1 MSNTE
6 YLFNLAQRS
15 HQQVWGMQKDVEALS
30 DQYNRLVNLGYYDG
44 HPALVALTEARRA
57 MIAAIEAVTE
67 EIGTLSAAIDDA
79 RRPQPEQDSCNPAK
93 KDCIRV
99 GKYTRATDP
108 SIVERLREDGYN
120 TSNENIGLY
129 VLESDPDMFDNL
141 LRSGAC

>member
-1 MSNTE
+1 MNLYQVTHFDYAQGKRVISGHISGTDVYAAKYGFWATE
-6 YLFNLAQRS
+6 
-15 HQQVWGMQKDVEALS
+15 VDGP
-30 DQYNRLVNLGYYDG
+30 LGIT
-44 HPALVALTEARRA
+44 PSRRNELNVIGGA
-57 MIAAIEAVTE
+57 KYTFTK
-67 EIGTLSAAIDDA
+67 IGTLSSAIEDA
-79 RRPQPEQDSCNPAK
+79 REPQPEQDSCNPAK

-108 SIVERLREDGYN
+108 SVVERLRADGYN